1 MNIVQVYKLG
11 QGGDVTCLSEPTAPS
26 RFTRDGFTIG
36 VGNDGLEGLGVEELL
51 GGGLEVG
58 AEVGVGDVY

>member
-1 MNIVQVYKLG
+1 MNIVQMYKLG

-36 VGNDGLEGLGVEELL
+36 VGNNGEGLGVEEPPR
-51 GGGLEVG
+51 GGLEVG
-58 AEVGVGDVY
+58 AEVWVGDVY